1 MQQSITSLYR
11 TVALHLVKVFY
22 SLCLSVSTVDYESTT
37 FEIDSDIQCI
47 DVTIINDGVVE
58 PMEEFTVEISAISP
72 FVDIGT
78 TSSAVVTITDDDSE
92 LAVF

>member
-1 MQQSITSLYR
+1 MIVAHSDKSLSYF
-11 TVALHLVKVFY
+11 LPL
-22 SLCLSVSTVDYESTT
+22 TVDYESTT

-47 DVTIINDGVVE
+47 DITIINDGVVE

-92 LAVF
+92 FAVF

>member
-1 MQQSITSLYR
+1 MCI
-11 TVALHLVKVFY
+11 VLV
-22 SLCLSVSTVDYESTT
+22 SCPITVDYESTT
-37 FEIDSDIQCI
+37 FEIDSDTQCI

-58 PMEEFTVEISAISP
+58 PMEEFTIEISAISP

-92 LAVF
+92 FVLCCSNCKLATFPALQGSR